1 MLISITLRDTQYIL
15 HLYIYNFKI
24 IFMGNEIFSLWY
36 KQPAMLT
43 SFPEMALMIKKEG
56 VEGYGL
62 YMIFADSLHVS
73 GGYRENNFDDISLVL
88 DCSKKKIKMKLKRVL
103 DDYNLFDFYVDDG
116 VEMIGLQRVKE
127 DVETLTK
134 RKLDGKKGGL
144 KRAKNLAETKAK
156 IKNKYEEEDEY
167 DDFYVNQL

>member
-1 MLISITLRDTQYIL
+1 
-15 HLYIYNFKI
+15 
-24 IFMGNEIFSLWY
+24 MGNEIFSLWY

-88 DCSKKKIKMKLKRVL
+88 DCRKKKIKMKPILIDGFTKNI
-103 DDYNLFDFYVDDG
+103 NLHNDQG
-116 VEMIGLQRVKE
+116 QS
-127 DVETLTK
+127 T
-134 RKLDGKKGGL
+134 
-144 KRAKNLAETKAK
+144 
-156 IKNKYEEEDEY
+156 
-167 DDFYVNQL
+167 

>member
-1 MLISITLRDTQYIL
+1 
-15 HLYIYNFKI
+15 
-24 IFMGNEIFSLWY
+24 MGNEIFSLWY

-62 YMIFADSLHVS
+62 YMMFADSLHIS
-73 GGYRENNFDDISLVL
+73 GGFRENNFDDISLVL
-88 DCSKKKIKMKLKRVL
+88 DCRKKKIKMKLKRVL
-103 DDYNLFDFYVDDG
+103 DDYNLFDYYVDNDG

-127 DVETLTK
+127 DVETLIK

-144 KRAKNLAETKAK
+144 KRAKNQAEKQINEVKPKEELSEEVKEVKSEMT
-156 IKNKYEEEDEY
+156 NYEKEELMY
-167 DDFYVNQL
+167 QAMYYNGN

>member
-1 MLISITLRDTQYIL
+1 
-15 HLYIYNFKI
+15 
-24 IFMGNEIFSLWY
+24 MGNEIFSLWY

-103 DDYNLFDFYVDDG
+103 DDYNLFDYYVDYNG

-144 KRAKNLAETKAK
+144 KRAKNQAEKK
-156 IKNKYEEEDEY
+156 INEVKPKEELSEEVKEVKSEMTDYEEEELIY
-167 DDFYVNQL
+167 QAMYYNGN